1 MKTMK
6 LMKIKTPALWLLVLP
21 LLMGFRMPV
30 NPIGPPFIPSV
41 ASPPDPCS
49 MDNEAFVAGE
59 EITYKLYYNWNFVWL
74 SAGEVTFRV
83 NERGAEYHLSASGR
97 TYSSYE
103 WFFKVRDRY
112 DSYID
117 KNTLL
122 PRLSIRDIQE
132 GGYQMYDKI
141 TFDQRNR
148 RAVSLRGKTRE
159 VATEATYNLDGCM
172 HDILSIVYYMRN
184 LDFNHLSKGAKIPIK
199 FFFDKETYPLS
210 VTYLGAE
217 SATQV
222 KGMGKYRTYK
232 FSPQLIAGEVFK
244 EGDQMTVW
252 ASQDENKIPLLIES
266 PVSVGSVKVV
276 LKSYKGLRYPFT
288 AKVAE

>member
-6 LMKIKTPALWLLVLP
+6 LAKRKTPVFWLLLLP
-21 LLMGFRMPV
+21 LVMGFTWPLNPAGPQTADRMPM
-30 NPIGPPFIPSV
+30 
-41 ASPPDPCS
+41 AADPCS
-49 MDNEAFVAGE
+49 ISNNAFTAGE

-83 NERGAEYHLSASGR
+83 NERGAEYHISASGR

-103 WFFKVRDRY
+103 WFFKVRDHY
-112 DSYID
+112 ESFID

-122 PRLSIRDIQE
+122 PRLSIRDIKE
-132 GGYQMYDKI
+132 GGYQMYDKV
-141 TFDQRNR
+141 TFDQRNH
-148 RAVSLRGKTRE
+148 RAVSLRGKTRD
-159 VATEATYNLDGCM
+159 VATEATYKLDGCM
-172 HDILSIVYYMRN
+172 HDILSIIYYMRN
-184 LDFNHLSKGAKIPIK
+184 LQYDNLSKGAKVPIK

-210 VTYLGAE
+210 VTYLGTE
-217 SATQV
+217 SATEV
-222 KGMGKYRTYK
+222 KGMGRYRTYK